1 MTENVLSA
9 FYRTFCLG
17 THKKSTI
24 SNTCFL
30 LINFV
35 LHDSQLTLHFL

>member
-1 MTENVLSA
+1 MTENVFLSHIL
-9 FYRTFCLG
+9 FKNSQKIHDFQHL
-17 THKKSTI
+17 
-24 SNTCFL
+24 FF